1 MGPVAK
7 ISSSILYLNII
18 KNDETNSSHWATAL
32 LFPHFNQC
40 YSGKYKIQTKNLFTK
55 CILQQK
61 TSSCRSGDCKSCLDT
76 CSSCNQCNLCALCLG
91 SSLGPCAQCK
101 FCKGGAAGCKKL
113 CNKGKNT
120 STCKT
125 CIQKCS

>member
-1 MGPVAK
+1 MGVTK
-7 ISSSILYLNII
+7 IPSNILCLNTY
-18 KNDETNSSHWATAL
+18 NETNTCSWATSM
-32 LFPHFNQC
+32 LFLDISMLFH
-40 YSGKYKIQTKNLFTK
+40 KIQCLVEVGTASLVLTPATAA
-55 CILQQK
+55 L
-61 TSSCRSGDCKSCLDT
+61 SG
-76 CSSCNQCNLCALCLG
+76 LCALCLG

-125 CIQKCS
+125 CIQRCS

>member
-1 MGPVAK
+1 MGVAK
-7 ISSSILYLNII
+7 IPSNILYLNFI
-18 KNDETNSSHWATAL
+18 KMMKQTL
-32 LFPHFNQC
+32 LIGLLLCCFLISLNAIP
-40 YSGKYKIQTKNLFTK
+40 
-55 CILQQK
+55 QK

-76 CSSCNQCNLCALCLG
+76 CSSCNQYNLCALCLG